1 MEFLFTALTALLS
14 VAVLFILAQ
23 IMGRKQIS
31 ELNLYDY
38 INGITIG
45 SIAAELATELEKPLK
60 PLIAMIVY
68 ASVSVLLSYI
78 SNKHARA
85 RKFISGAPVVIM
97 SGGKI
102 DREMMKKKKLDLS
115 ELLMLC
121 RQQGYFNL
129 DDIETAVY
137 ENNGRLSV
145 LPKSQA
151 RPANPS
157 DMHLTVDKAT
167 HPIEVITDGEI
178 MSDHLSDLGLNEAWL
193 IGQLKSDGYKVSD
206 IFLAMCDQNKK
217 LQIFLAKEL
226 TKK

>member
-85 RKFISGAPVVIM
+85 RKFISGAPVVK
-97 SGGKI
+97 S
-102 DREMMKKKKLDLS
+102 
-115 ELLMLC
+115 
-121 RQQGYFNL
+121 
-129 DDIETAVY
+129 TA
-137 ENNGRLSV
+137 
-145 LPKSQA
+145 K
-151 RPANPS
+151 
-157 DMHLTVDKAT
+157 
-167 HPIEVITDGEI
+167 
-178 MSDHLSDLGLNEAWL
+178 
-193 IGQLKSDGYKVSD
+193 
-206 IFLAMCDQNKK
+206 
-217 LQIFLAKEL
+217 
-226 TKK
+226 